1 MSYRA
6 TPVASSTLVNS
17 PLSAAPEAMLVETP
31 SPLIRHIGAI
41 DALPF
46 DEPGNCIEFFVP
58 GQPVAKARA
67 RTAPIY
73 RRDGSVVMA
82 ANGRVVMSSHTPEK
96 TVQYENRVA
105 AAAHEAMAGIAPWTL
120 PVAVDIE
127 IGLEVPAS
135 WSEKKRRACY
145 AQLIGATKK
154 PDMDNIEKAVIDG
167 MNAIVFDDDCRV
179 VQKSTVKQY
188 AATPGVVVKV
198 RVLRMASA

>member
-1 MSYRA
+1 MLVD
-6 TPVASSTLVNS
+6 TPAS
-17 PLSAAPEAMLVETP
+17 PLT
-31 SPLIRHIGAI
+31 RHIGAI

-46 DEPGNCIEFFVP
+46 DEPGNCIEFFIP

-73 RRDGSVVMA
+73 RKDGSVVTS
-82 ANGRVVMSSHTPEK
+82 ANGRVVMSSYTPEK
-96 TVQYENRVA
+96 TEAYENRVA
-105 AAAHEAMAGIAPWTL
+105 AAAYEAMAGIAPWAS
-120 PVAVDIE
+120 PVAIDLT
-127 IGLEVPAS
+127 IGVAVPAS

-179 VQKSTVKQY
+179 VQKSTLKQY
-188 AATPGVVVKV
+188 AAKPGVAVKV
-198 RVLRMASA
+198 RVLRMGSA